1 MFENLLN
8 KVDAVLYTAFSTSY
22 ATMSNAVA
30 PVLVGAITMLVA
42 LYGLSIAFGRDFQ
55 FQDFLT
61 LIVRIVVVYLL
72 VTGFSFFNTVIFD
85 PLTQAPGQLA
95 VILASHSGATNV
107 NELIDGFLKTGWIAI
122 DVIEQN
128 AGTFDAGA
136 FALSLIMF
144 TATLLVGAVSFV
156 VFALAKVVLALSLM
170 LAPVFCSFLAFQATR
185 GWFESWLRML
195 FQAGLVL
202 MLAAGTMAIIMALA
216 TDGLAQ
222 LNAASGTGSIGI
234 DDCVTYL
241 TLAFVTI
248 ILMPQLNNIAASLA
262 AGGAS
267 LSYHG
272 VNRLARQAAG
282 SVSRSDHERSK
293 RRWQEDKPVSTAG
306 SVFGAAA
313 GVVGAGVAYG
323 KRNFGQA
330 PDLHYRGRQPGRTP
344 PPPATPFEPKPRY
357 DARDTSAQA
366 LEWRVQENRRQ
377 DQEWAA
383 RKALEDRDR

>member
-30 PVLVGAITMLVA
+30 PVLVGAITILVA
-42 LYGLSIAFGRDFQ
+42 LYGLSVAFGRDFQ

-222 LNAASGTGSIGI
+222 LNAASGAGSIGI

-272 VNRLARQAAG
+272 VNRLARQTMG

-306 SVFGAAA
+306 SILNAAA
-313 GVVGAGVAYG
+313 GVAGAGFSGA
-323 KRNFGQA
+323 RNWRQPA
-330 PDLHYRGRQPGRTP
+330 NPDYRGRRPGGTP
-344 PPPATPFEPKPRY
+344 PPPATPFEKKPEY
-357 DARDTSAQA
+357 DPRDTSAQA

-377 DQEWAA
+377 DQEWSA
-383 RKALEDRDR
+383 RKALEDKDG

>member
-8 KVDAVLYTAFSTSY
+8 KVDTVLYTAFSTSY
-22 ATMSNAVA
+22 LAMSAAVA
-30 PVLVGAITMLVA
+30 PVLVGAITILVA
-42 LYGLSIAFGRDFQ
+42 LYGLSLAFGRDFQ

-95 VILASHSGATNV
+95 IILASHSGATNV

-170 LAPVFCSFLAFQATR
+170 LAPVFCAFLAFQATR

-202 MLAAGTMAIIMALA
+202 ILAAGTMAIIMALA

-272 VNRLARQAAG
+272 VNRLARQTMG
-282 SVSRSDHERSK
+282 SDSRSDHETSK

-306 SVFGAAA
+306 SILNAAA
-313 GVVGAGVAYG
+313 GVAGAGFSGA
-323 KRNFGQA
+323 RSWRQPAN
-330 PDLHYRGRQPGRTP
+330 PDHRGRRPGGAP
-344 PPPATPFEPKPRY
+344 PPPATPFEKKPKY
-357 DARDTSAQA
+357 DPRDTSAQA

-383 RKALEDRDR
+383 RKALEDKDG